1 MSIQSSQRPGQRPR
15 LGWLLVTIAVIAID
29 QYTKRLITGSFALFD
44 RLPVVP
50 YFDLVRLHNTGAA
63 FSFLAN
69 ASGWQNWFF
78 TGVAFAVSAVI
89 LWWFFRQPPDRV
101 VVPLGLTLV
110 LGGAIGNLIDRLQH
124 GYVVDFFLFY
134 YGRWSFPAF
143 NVADAAITVGV
154 GLLLIDGFF
163 LEGKR
168 QDQAGA
174 DGGATASNG
183 Q

>member
-1 MSIQSSQRPGQRPR
+1 MSHRPR
-15 LGWLLVTIAVIAID
+15 LSWLLVALAVVAID
-29 QYTKRLITGSFALFD
+29 QYTKRLITAKFELFE

-78 TGVAFAVSAVI
+78 TGVAVAVSALI
-89 LWWFFRQPPDRV
+89 LWWFLRQPADRI
-101 VVPLGLTLV
+101 VVPMGLVLV
-110 LGGAIGNLIDRLQH
+110 LGGAIGNLIDRFQQ
-124 GYVVDFFLFY
+124 GYVVDFFLLY

-143 NVADAAITVGV
+143 NVADSAITVGV
-154 GLLLIDGFF
+154 FLLLFDGFF

-168 QDQAGA
+168 GA
-174 DGGATASNG
+174 AAADALTASNG

>member
-1 MSIQSSQRPGQRPR
+1 MNKHSNWR
-15 LGWLLVTIAVIAID
+15 WLLVTIAVLAAD
-29 QYTKRLITGSFALFD
+29 QYTKRLITARFELFD
-44 RLPVVP
+44 RVPVMP

-78 TGVAFAVSAVI
+78 SGVAFAVSGLI
-89 LWWFFRQPPDRV
+89 MWWLFNQPAGRI

-124 GYVVDFFLFY
+124 GYVVDFILLY
-134 YGRWSFPAF
+134 YDRWSFPAF
-143 NVADAAITVGV
+143 NVADSAITVGV
-154 GLLLIDGFF
+154 ILMLFDGFF
-163 LEGKR
+163 LDSR
-168 QDQAGA
+168 RLRQAGA
-174 DGGATASNG
+174 GDRVSASSG